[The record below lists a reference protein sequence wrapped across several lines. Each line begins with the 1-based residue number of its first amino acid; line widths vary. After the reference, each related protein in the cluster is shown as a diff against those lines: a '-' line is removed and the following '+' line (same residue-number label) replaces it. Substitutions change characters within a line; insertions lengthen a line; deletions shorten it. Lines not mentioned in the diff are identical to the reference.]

1 MCWFRVFCSL
11 SETITAPF
19 FFRRSP
25 VKSTTLTQQMGGR
38 TAFVERA
45 HARTHAIARHLF
57 FFRLQNKK
65 SALMVIL
72 PLPRLTLV
80 RAPLLLP
87 NPKLAPAHA
96 PVPAS
101 ASRTNWGVFTHPLT
115 HSLYRWHGGV
125 VPPPPPSVHRV
136 LSPAPPPGDRGEEA
150 FPHFWSAVILKMKTK
165 TVLRAQQVVGGWW
178 LDELMGFFPPT
189 FPSPLPLFVGTALF
203 ALSLLSPRYSLPP
216 PQSGPSVA
224 IIFHNTGLA
233 GCGG

>member
-1 MCWFRVFCSL
+1 MCFLGGGSPQIAPHQRVGCDSSPPSQVVDSLCWFRVFCSL

-65 SALMVIL
+65 SALMVTL

-125 VPPPPPSVHRV
+125 VPPPPPPFIVY
-136 LSPAPPPGDRGEEA
+136 
-150 FPHFWSAVILKMKTK
+150 
-165 TVLRAQQVVGGWW
+165 
-178 LDELMGFFPPT
+178 FPP
-189 FPSPLPLFVGTALF
+189 
-203 ALSLLSPRYSLPP
+203 PP
-216 PQSGPSVA
+216 PQVIVA
-224 IIFHNTGLA
+224 KKLSRTFGVQLS
-233 GCGG
+233 